1 MRNFKYLCGSYILIL
16 VVGVSSYIIPVM
28 YSMVTYCT
36 QKEENSNIAG
46 ILASIALLIAG
57 SLCVFVVKNQYGV
70 KISENIQ
77 RVSVKIILLT
87 IITAMF
93 YVISSIFIIYKP
105 TLNEDAELSPIII
118 LLLVLASTIAPI
130 GEELIYRFAMLTT
143 MIKIADGRKTITAAS
158 MILVTLTWTIMHFS
172 GSLLR
177 NIDIIFM
184 GVILTIIYVLSKNI
198 ILSILFHCAA
208 NAFTYLLA
216 ANYKALFKIEFMP
229 FFSIP
234 AFIICFVL
242 LCLTIFKGRKSCA
255 V

>member
-1 MRNFKYLCGSYILIL
+1 MGNFKYLCGSYILIL

-28 YSMVTYCT
+28 FSMISYCT
-36 QKEENSNIAG
+36 QKEENSNIAS

-70 KISENIQ
+70 KISENTQ

-143 MIKIADGRKTITAAS
+143 MIKIADGRKTITALS